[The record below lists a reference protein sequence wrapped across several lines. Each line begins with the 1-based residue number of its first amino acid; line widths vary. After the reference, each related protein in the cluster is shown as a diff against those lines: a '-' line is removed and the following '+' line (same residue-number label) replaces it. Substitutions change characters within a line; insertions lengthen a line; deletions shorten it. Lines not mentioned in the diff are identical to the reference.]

1 MAITPSNSMP
11 LADDV
16 KAAYLADFKDTSPNV
31 IVRSPGRV
39 NLIGEHIDYNGF
51 GVLPCAIE
59 RYTFIAAGLSK
70 DNSSDLMSLRHLDEK
85 EFPAKVISSLPTKT
99 PIPAHHWTNYVLAAY
114 MGLIERLGSD
124 AIPTDKCIQMVVAG
138 DLPRAAGVSSS
149 SSLVVAAALAILGVF
164 GLEDKL
170 TRLELANVCA
180 DCERF
185 VGTAGGGMDQA
196 AILLSKRG
204 AATHI
209 TFTPVLK
216 AEPVPLP
223 KGSQFIV
230 ANSLVSSA
238 KAETAPFRYNKRVFE
253 CRIAAYMV
261 HKGLGLDDAL
271 IKNICNYNFADLMNN
286 AGCTDLLEMLSKC
299 EAILPGE
306 PQTRQQIAS
315 AVPQPI
321 IDQLLDHR
329 CGRSVWDLNDDFHL
343 LERTRHVYT
352 EANRVLAFAAGG
364 KSLTALGQMLTD
376 SHKSCSGDYDC
387 SCLELDDLVHCFLD
401 AGALGAR
408 LTGAGWGGCVVAM
421 VHEGEG
427 DKVMAE
433 VRKSY
438 YDKHSLV
445 GSSDVMFSF
454 EPADGAQVLYLAQ

>member
-1 MAITPSNSMP
+1 MPS

-16 KAAYLADFKDTSPNV
+16 KAAYCNDFGGASPKV
-31 IVRSPGRV
+31 VVRSPGRV

-59 RYTFIAAGLSK
+59 RYTFIAAGLSEEGT
-70 DNSSDLMSLRHLDEK
+70 SDLLSLRHMDEK
-85 EFPAKVISSLPTKT
+85 EFTPKVITALPDAT
-99 PIPAHHWTNYVLAAY
+99 PIPVHHWTNYVLAAY
-114 MGLIERLGSD
+114 LGLREKLG
-124 AIPTDKCIQMVVAG
+124 AEALPTGRCIRMVVTG
-138 DLPRAAGVSSS
+138 NLPRAAGVSSS

-164 GLEDKL
+164 GIEDKL
-170 TRLELANVCA
+170 TRLQLAGVCA
-180 DCERF
+180 ACERF

-196 AILLSKRG
+196 AILLSRRG

-223 KGSQFIV
+223 QGSQFIV

-253 CRIAAYMV
+253 CRIAAYLV
-261 HKGLGLDDAL
+261 HRGLGLDEAL
-271 IKNICNYNFADLMNN
+271 VKDICTYNFADLMNN
-286 AGCTDLLEMLSKC
+286 TGVTDLSQMLNKC
-299 EAILPGE
+299 EAILPE
-306 PQTRQQIAS
+306 DSQTREEVIS
-315 AVPQPI
+315 AVVPQSI
-321 IDQLLDHR
+321 IDRLLDHR
-329 CGRSVWDLNDDFHL
+329 CGRSVWELNDDFHL

-364 KSLTALGQMLTD
+364 KSLTDLGHMLTD

-387 SCLELDDLVHCFLD
+387 SCSELDDLVKCFLE

-421 VHEGEG
+421 VREGESEQ
-427 DKVMAE
+427 VMAA

-438 YDKHSLV
+438 YDKRGLA
-445 GSSDVMFSF
+445 GTNDVMFSF
-454 EPADGAQVLYLAQ
+454 EPADGAQDFRLPE